1 MAFFNKT
8 TKYSPD
14 KKVLSIIRGDEDDDK
29 IVTTITGKLKR
40 FEQQSTKIRRQWLIN
55 SAMVRG
61 QQFAVLHRTE
71 DRLISLQA
79 PPGRKLIMDNMIGPW
94 RDHMIANM
102 AMALPEFEG
111 IPANWDSQSVTAARI
126 AGALLN
132 HYWSKWYFL
141 YQYIQLTG
149 YLIDFGNA
157 FIYANYEVMPDKYRT
172 EDAIDIRTG
181 EIALDDDGTVKKVK
195 RPDDDITCKVFL
207 PHSIGCNLDPS
218 PLEDKSW
225 VTITERKE
233 LDYFS
238 EKYENGDEVTGEA
251 EYNSDSYDIQR
262 ISDVEKTNESSGYA
276 NETIYFQK
284 PCDTN
289 SDGFICIV
297 SGNVLLK
304 PKDNKNRQIW
314 PYKKLMTYP
323 IEHFHFPKES
333 GEFFARSRVEAQIP
347 LQKCLNLLWSIIME
361 NAEEMGHIK
370 ILIPNTANVDSISD
384 INEIIRYDLPKEPSY
399 MTPSPLPDFISGTVI
414 ERLKSA
420 IRDVQNYHGASLG
433 GSVSGVRSDLH
444 AQNLQEQDLLPL
456 STVDNLVKASFEK
469 FGEKILLIAA
479 DKVKEERAIDYV
491 GKDRR
496 LQFIN
501 FKGAML
507 GDTQKV
513 KVRMTNTQMRTKG
526 ATAQRIMEYYQ
537 AGLITDNFRQPDPVE
552 AMRQL
557 EFALPDS
564 QNKTLRLHS
573 DMAYR
578 ENDRMIGGEETWVL
592 RHQDH
597 MIHLNIHQE
606 FQNSSDYMKLYEEL
620 KTNPQNKQLIQIFDN
635 HVMQHNQL
643 LMQAMGMLEPK
654 PEEKE
659 KTKETQS
666 AKGSTSKK

>member
-1 MAFFNKT
+1 VCAFYNKV
-8 TKYSPD
+8 KRAKVIPD
-14 KKVLSIIRGDEDDDK
+14 KKVLGIIRGDENDDAIIDT
-29 IVTTITGKLKR
+29 VNNRLAVFKR
-40 FEQQSTKIRRQWLIN
+40 QSTSIRRQWLIN

-61 QQFAVLHRTE
+61 QQFSVLHRSE
-71 DRLISLQA
+71 DRLINLQA
-79 PPGRKLIMDNMIGPW
+79 PPGRKLIMDNMITPW

-111 IPANWDSQSVTAARI
+111 IPANWDSQSVTAARF

-132 HYWSKWYFL
+132 HYWDQWYFL
-141 YQYIQLTG
+141 YQYVQLSG
-149 YLIDFGNA
+149 YLIDFGNS
-157 FIYANYEVMPDKYRT
+157 FIYANYEVQLNKYRT
-172 EDAIDIRTG
+172 EDMINTQTG
-181 EIALDDDGTVKKVK
+181 EIALDDNGSILKIK
-195 RPDDDITCKVFL
+195 RPDDDITCKVLL
-207 PHSIGCNLDPS
+207 PQCIGCSLDPS

-233 LDYFS
+233 LDYFK
-238 EKYENGDEVTGEA
+238 EKYDNGEEVLGETDYDNDS
-251 EYNSDSYDIQR
+251 YNIRRISGVDMSDS
-262 ISDVEKTNESSGYA
+262 SSGTVECA

-284 PCDTN
+284 PCDSN
-289 SDGFICIV
+289 PDGFICIV
-297 SGNVLLK
+297 AGNVLLK
-304 PKDNKNRQIW
+304 PKDRENRQEW

-333 GEFFARSRVEAQIP
+333 GEFFARSRVESQIP
-347 LQKCLNLLWSIIME
+347 LQKCLNLLWSILME

-370 ILIPNTANVDSISD
+370 LLIPNTANVDTISD

-399 MTPSPLPDFISGTVI
+399 MNPPPLPDFIAGTVI
-414 ERLKSA
+414 ERIKSS

-456 STVDNLVKASFEK
+456 STVDNLVKSSLER
-469 FGEKILLIAA
+469 FGSKILLIAA
-479 DKVKEERAIDYV
+479 DKLLEERAISFV

-507 GDTQKV
+507 GDTNKV

-526 ATAQRIMEYYQ
+526 ATIQRIMEFFQ
-537 AGLITDNFRQPDPVE
+537 AGLITDNMRQPDPVE

-557 EFALPDS
+557 EFAMPES
-564 QNKTLRLHS
+564 VHKTLRLHS

-578 ENDRMIGGEETWVL
+578 ENDRMMNGEETWVL
-592 RHQDH
+592 KHQDH
-597 MIHLNIHQE
+597 MIHINIHQE

-620 KTNPQNKQLIQIFDN
+620 KTNQQNQQIINNFDQ
-635 HVMQHNQL
+635 HLMQHNQF
-643 LMQAMGMLEPK
+643 LMQAMGMLKPK
-654 PEEKE
+654 PESEKPQ
-659 KTKETQS
+659 TQ
-666 AKGSTSKK
+666 